1 VLSGFREFTISNPK
15 KKATKRAP
23 VATMEPIIEYPI
35 FELIVAPK
43 GPTLYSGLY
52 TATKT
57 GGTIEVAKAIK
68 AVDGSGSVRQPRQQ
82 HPIRATIDQ
91 TVVMRPKTV
100 ATAKMHPVA
109 LNQGS

>member
-1 VLSGFREFTISNPK
+1 
-15 KKATKRAP
+15 
-23 VATMEPIIEYPI
+23 MEPIIEYPI